1 MDHHTQALRAFLDQ
15 AHSVYHAQQG
25 LVQQLKAAGFQPLQE
40 QETWQIAPGGR
51 YYVTRGDAAVMAFR
65 VPQGVPTGFM
75 MSASHLDRPCFKVK
89 ENGELTGTYTRL
101 AVERYGGMILST
113 WLDRPLSIA
122 GRVAVLD
129 RPCFKV
135 KENGELTGTYTR
147 LAVERYGGMILST
160 WLDRPLSIAGRV
172 AVQTEQGIR
181 TQLVDIDQD
190 LLLIPNVAIHMNR
203 QVNDGY
209 KWNPAVDL
217 LPLLGGKEA
226 TGRLETMLEEQAGG
240 KILGRDL
247 YLYIRQKSSVWGV
260 NQEYLSSAALDD
272 LECAWACTQ
281 GFLEAADSQAISVLC
296 LFDSEEVGSG
306 SVQGAGS
313 TLLAD
318 TLHRICQ
325 AGGWDLR
332 QLLAQS
338 FLVSADNAH
347 ALHPNHPEFSDA
359 ANAPVM
365 GGGVVIKHNAS
376 MSYCTDG
383 VAAGL
388 FRSICQRAEA
398 ATQSYY
404 NRADLPGGSTL
415 GHISLAH
422 VSVPTVDIGLAQL
435 AMHSSFEAEAATQ
448 SYYNRA
454 DLPGGSTLGHIS
466 LAHVSVPT
474 VDIGLAQL
482 AMHSSFETGAISDI
496 EALVKAMTALYSTA
510 LEVRGQ
516 EYILR

>member
-65 VPQGVPTGFM
+65 VPQDVPTGFM
-75 MSASHLDRPCFKVK
+75 MSASH
-89 ENGELTGTYTRL
+89 
-101 AVERYGGMILST
+101 
-113 WLDRPLSIA
+113 
-122 GRVAVLD
+122 LD

-226 TGRLETMLEEQAGG
+226 TGRLEAMLEEQAGG

-435 AMHSSFEAEAATQ
+435 AMHSSFE
-448 SYYNRA
+448 
-454 DLPGGSTLGHIS
+454 
-466 LAHVSVPT
+466 
-474 VDIGLAQL
+474 
-482 AMHSSFETGAISDI
+482 TGAISDI

>member
-122 GRVAVLD
+122 GRVAV
-129 RPCFKV
+129 
-135 KENGELTGTYTR
+135 
-147 LAVERYGGMILST
+147 
-160 WLDRPLSIAGRV
+160 
-172 AVQTEQGIR
+172 QTEQGIR
-181 TQLVDIDQD
+181 TQLVDIDRD

-226 TGRLETMLEEQAGG
+226 AGRLEAMLEEQAGG

-398 ATQSYY
+398 A
-404 NRADLPGGSTL
+404 A
-415 GHISLAH
+415 
-422 VSVPTVDIGLAQL
+422 
-435 AMHSSFEAEAATQ
+435 Q

-482 AMHSSFETGAISDI
+482 AMHSSFETSAISDI